1 MIVMIVMIAMI
12 VRVEESNSVGGIEP
26 FISVNLKVL
35 RFTGSEVD
43 LRCCCLENLE

>member
-1 MIVMIVMIAMI
+1 MIVMI
-12 VRVEESNSVGGIEP
+12 VRVEESNSVGGIEL

-35 RFTGSEVD
+35 SFTGSEVD